1 MNIYLNGACN
11 TGKAEVARRL
21 AEEVPGMQVCLNPSE
36 MIFEPLFGHKLNR
49 IFRGRLWEGH
59 IDKAYTG
66 TMQYL
71 DMLKGEEGKTTVF
84 NEGPVLFLSHLLFFG
99 SLALLKDDQRE
110 SIISK
115 CVELIGQG
123 EHYIIQRWADKSLFD
138 RVNVSIQM
146 LLGCNRTNVFVLTP
160 AVDYEST
167 ITHVLTQ
174 IRRGRLSLE
183 EDILARIAREE
194 KEAMD
199 RTVETLKTIDRIH
212 TETMEWEQQEYQ
224 KLENTRREVEEEMAR
239 RREETERMI
248 ATEMETLESIRKE
261 AEENGNL
268 VDA

>member
-1 MNIYLNGACN
+1 
-11 TGKAEVARRL
+11 
-21 AEEVPGMQVCLNPSE
+21 
-36 MIFEPLFGHKLNR
+36 
-49 IFRGRLWEGH
+49 
-59 IDKAYTG
+59 
-66 TMQYL
+66 
-71 DMLKGEEGKTTVF
+71 
-84 NEGPVLFLSHLLFFG
+84 
-99 SLALLKDDQRE
+99 
-110 SIISK
+110 
-115 CVELIGQG
+115 
-123 EHYIIQRWADKSLFD
+123 
-138 RVNVSIQM
+138 
-146 LLGCNRTNVFVLTP
+146 
-160 AVDYEST
+160 
-167 ITHVLTQ
+167 
-174 IRRGRLSLE
+174 LE